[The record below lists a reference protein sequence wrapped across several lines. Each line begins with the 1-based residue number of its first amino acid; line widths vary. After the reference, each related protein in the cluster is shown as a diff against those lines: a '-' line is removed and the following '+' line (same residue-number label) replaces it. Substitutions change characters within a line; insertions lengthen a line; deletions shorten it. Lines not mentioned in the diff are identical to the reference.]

1 MISAAL
7 LLFIIVLLV
16 SYVIFW
22 SCKHLIYKLNRR
34 VLARNIAII
43 KNGKALADFDNLTE
57 DEIREKIIIPFFMVL
72 GYNTHDRR
80 EFPVFQKRAPFL
92 PDYITKKWD
101 SSRLC
106 KRSLYIKYDNFSDDA
121 VDLKNKNYIDNRI
134 QGVNIDEM
142 MNKLYFWGECYILTN
157 GYLYLFFDKH
167 YKIGTHKFKF
177 CFNLKSFTKADIEK
191 LAYYTKQ
198 YMFLEISDVYRVD

>member
-16 SYVIFW
+16 SYIIFA
-22 SCKHLIYKLNRR
+22 SCKHLIYKLNKR
-34 VLARNIAII
+34 VLARNMAII
-43 KNGKALADFDNLTE
+43 KNGKAIADFDNLSE
-57 DEIREKIIIPFFMVL
+57 EEIRENIIIPFFQVL
-72 GYNTHDRR
+72 GYNTYDRR
-80 EFPVFQKRAPFL
+80 EFPIFQKRTPFL

-101 SSRLC
+101 NSRLC

-121 VDLKNKNYIDNRI
+121 VDLKNHKYTDNRM
-134 QGVNIDEM
+134 QGVNIDEL
-142 MNKLYFWGECYILTN
+142 MNKLYFWGEYYILTN

-167 YKIGTHKFKF
+167 YKMGSNKFKF
-177 CFNLKSFTKADIEK
+177 CFNLKNFSKADIEK